1 MLKIGNF
8 LPFKSKNYNNRYSAG
23 VLYYGLNKESWPINY
38 LNAIDINN
46 VKDELK
52 YIKSMGFNSIYLLA
66 SWSEFEPKIGVSET
80 KIYQRINQI
89 IKNANSLNLGVFIR
103 IPYLWSLK
111 GDQIVDRIIFA
122 LINHQ
127 DYRDNLFNFIRSF
140 KEKVVD
146 TNSNIISLFTS
157 WEDFYIVL
165 HEFFK
170 DNSTSKIIR
179 ASFHNSTEIDPNLIV
194 KNGTNYQHLLNW
206 VNENINQI
214 LLSIS
219 DYGYEI
225 RTDFDLIMENNE
237 IKWHNNIDSFPSKS
251 KLKIFSYWAPFYGQK
266 NIGEKINTED
276 AIKSIKFKF
285 SLLQNKIA
293 SRPIVSQLNFY
304 DNSPNTNHLAALP
317 DSEIPIFFEKVK
329 EVLKSY
335 SSGYAFWIIRDYSHN
350 IIFNPIFSLLDKGWN
365 SSSKRVKFSLE
376 KVIMPTNCWI
386 SQQINDNFHKILL
399 SELIIIRIEVV
410 NGKGSVKFN
419 QRKIMNLSQGKTNEI
434 EINANI
440 LDIKMQN
447 EIRIE
452 NNSQPAE
459 DLVIK
464 AISFTGHLQK
474 SKILDQNLNVLIHY
488 QIIKNFNK
496 EMLKQ

>member
-8 LPFKSKNYNNRYSAG
+8 LPFKSKNYNNMYSAG

-52 YIKSMGFNSIYLLA
+52 YIKSMGFNSIHLLA

-140 KEKVVD
+140 KEKVVN

-179 ASFHNSTEIDPNLIV
+179 ASFHNS
-194 KNGTNYQHLLNW
+194 
-206 VNENINQI
+206 
-214 LLSIS
+214 
-219 DYGYEI
+219 
-225 RTDFDLIMENNE
+225 
-237 IKWHNNIDSFPSKS
+237 
-251 KLKIFSYWAPFYGQK
+251 
-266 NIGEKINTED
+266 
-276 AIKSIKFKF
+276 
-285 SLLQNKIA
+285 
-293 SRPIVSQLNFY
+293 
-304 DNSPNTNHLAALP
+304 
-317 DSEIPIFFEKVK
+317 
-329 EVLKSY
+329 EVY
-335 SSGYAFWIIRDYSHN
+335 R
-350 IIFNPIFSLLDKGWN
+350 
-365 SSSKRVKFSLE
+365 
-376 KVIMPTNCWI
+376 
-386 SQQINDNFHKILL
+386 
-399 SELIIIRIEVV
+399 
-410 NGKGSVKFN
+410 SVKFN

-474 SKILDQNLNVLIHY
+474 SKILNQNLNVLIHY